1 MYTNASMNSD
11 EHARPPIL
19 VRGASKTRMNGS
31 GVLAGAAVVTGLIAG
46 VYYAFA
52 CSVMLGLGASGDRT
66 FIEAMQNI
74 NKKIENPVFFLTFFG
89 ALVLPAWAL
98 RTFRHDR
105 RLRLWIAAGLVLY
118 TLGLITTMAVNIP
131 LNNQLAAAGVPAKIA
146 DPAAV
151 RARFEDTWNTWNI
164 ARALLST
171 GAAACLARAL
181 LIAGRYE
188 AVPQKEGR
196 FA

>member
-1 MYTNASMNSD
+1 M
-11 EHARPPIL
+11 
-19 VRGASKTRMNGS
+19 KTRVNGS
-31 GVLAGAAVVTGLIAG
+31 GVLAAATVVTGLIAG

-89 ALVLPAWAL
+89 ALILPAWAL
-98 RTFRHDR
+98 RTYRQDR
-105 RLRLWIAAGLVLY
+105 TLRLWIAAGLVLY
-118 TLGLITTMAVNIP
+118 TIGLLTTMAVNIP
-131 LNNQLAAAGVPAKIA
+131 LNNQLAAAGAPARIA

-151 RARFEDTWNTWNI
+151 RARFEDTWNMWNI

-181 LIAGRYE
+181 LLAGWRGETQRAE
-188 AVPQKEGR
+188 AEAPTASRMWSAV
-196 FA
+196 

>member
-1 MYTNASMNSD
+1 
-11 EHARPPIL
+11 
-19 VRGASKTRMNGS
+19 VKTRMNGS
-31 GVLAGAAVVTGLIAG
+31 GVLAAATVVTGLIAG

-98 RTFRHDR
+98 RTFRRDR
-105 RLRLWIAAGLVLY
+105 ELRLWIAAGLALY
-118 TLGLITTMAVNIP
+118 TVGLLTTMAVNIP
-131 LNNQLAAAGVPAKIA
+131 LNNQLAAAGTAATIK

-151 RARFEDTWNTWNI
+151 RAHFEDTWNMWNV

-171 GAAACLARAL
+171 GAAVCLARAL
-181 LIAGRYE
+181 LMAGRRGRDT
-188 AVPQKEGR
+188 AQPAQAPVVPQTWS
-196 FA
+196 AV

>member
-1 MYTNASMNSD
+1 M
-11 EHARPPIL
+11 
-19 VRGASKTRMNGS
+19 KTRVSGNGI
-31 GVLAGAAVVTGLIAG
+31 LAAATVVTGLIAG

-74 NKKIENPVFFLTFFG
+74 NEKIENPAFFLAFFG

-98 RTFRHDR
+98 RGFRHDR
-105 RLRLWIAAGLVLY
+105 QLRLWIAAGLVLY
-118 TLGLITTMAVNIP
+118 AVGLITTMAVNVP
-131 LNNQLAAAGVPAKIA
+131 LNNQLAAAGAPTKIG

-151 RARFEDTWNTWNI
+151 RARFEDAWNMWNV

-171 GAAACLARAL
+171 GAAVCLARAL
-181 LIAGRYE
+181 LMAGRRGTIL
-188 AVPQKEGR
+188 QH
-196 FA
+196 

>member
-1 MYTNASMNSD
+1 MNTNASMNSD
-11 EHARPPIL
+11 EYARPPIL

-151 RARFEDTWNTWNI
+151 RARFEDTWNMWNI

>member
-1 MYTNASMNSD
+1 MNSD
-11 EHARPPIL
+11 GHARPPIL